1 MPGAPSAQPAFD
13 PPPGGPPR
21 AVAERL
27 GYLLKHTHEA
37 YRALQAPALA
47 PLELDGRLLAVLAL
61 VDAVGPALQQR
72 LAERLGVDRTTMV
85 ALIDALEECGLVARG
100 RDPVD
105 RRGYRIAITR
115 KGTTV
120 LAEAMTAVDA
130 AEQSFLTRLSDTER
144 RQFRR
149 LLAKLAAPGA

>member
-1 MPGAPSAQPAFD
+1 MPGAPTAQREPD
-13 PPPGGPPR
+13 PSPEGPPG

-27 GYLLKHTHEA
+27 GYLLKHIQEA
-37 YRALQAPALA
+37 YRAIQGPALA
-47 PLELDGRLLAVLAL
+47 PLGLDGRLLAVLAL

-85 ALIDALEECGLVARG
+85 ALIDALEERGLVARG

-115 KGTTV
+115 KGTTALV
-120 LAEAMTAVDA
+120 KAMTAVDA
-130 AEQSFLTRLSDTER
+130 AEEAFLARLSHAER

-149 LLAKLAAPGA
+149 LLTKLAAPGE